1 MSTLKTTNL
10 QHPSAAS
17 PAIVLD
23 ADGDATYA
31 GVHDFSAATVTGV
44 GKVLQVVSNTYA
56 TNISTTSTSFVTT
69 GLTAT
74 ITPSAATSKIMVF
87 INSPFRTTGSEG
99 TAGYATVYR
108 GTVAGTNLGTASG
121 FGQIYQ
127 YTTGEINDLPYPIS
141 ILDNPATTS
150 ATTYTFA
157 IRSSSASLTVST
169 LLASSKGTITLM
181 EISA

>member
-1 MSTLKTTNL
+1 MAVTIDGAGPITGLTSL
-10 QHPSAAS
+10 AS
-17 PAIVLD
+17 PTTLNGLTIP
-23 ADGDATYA
+23 T
-31 GVHDFSAATVTGV
+31 TGF

-87 INSPFRTTGSEG
+87 INSPFRVTGTEG

-108 GTVAGTNLGTASG
+108 GTVAGTNLGTADG
-121 FGQIYQ
+121 FGQVYQ
-127 YTTGEINDLPYPIS
+127 YITGEINDLLFPIS
-141 ILDNPATTS
+141 ILDSPATTS
-150 ATTYTFA
+150 AQTYTFA
-157 IRSSSASLTVST
+157 MRSSSASLTVST
-169 LLASSKGTITLM
+169 FMAVKKATITLM